1 MIELSENLRK
11 LLKNPTSCLGFLIV
25 MFFAFLAVFAPFIA
39 PPEYPDE
46 PYLLPKAGW
55 ALEPSPPSPEHP
67 FGTTEGQYDIFYG
80 VVWGSRTAFK
90 VGFITVFF
98 SALIG
103 IVIGSISGYFGGW
116 IDEIIMRITD
126 IFMAFPF
133 LVSAMVLTTIL
144 GKGLDKVMIAL
155 IVFGWMGYA
164 RLIRGSF
171 LSEREELYVLAAKAV
186 GVSTFRVIFK
196 HILPNTIYPVVIQ
209 ASMSMGSM
217 VVTASALSF
226 LGVGAPD
233 GYADWGGM
241 ISYARNWIVGAPG
254 EALKYWYTFV
264 YPGGAIALF
273 VLGWNLLGDA
283 IRDILDPK
291 LRRIKVR

>member
-1 MIELSENLRK
+1 MGFSWV
-11 LLKNPTSCLGFLIV
+11 LKGLFKSPTSVLGVCLVL
-25 MFFAFLAVFAPFIA
+25 FFSIIALFAPWIA

-55 ALEPSPPSPEHP
+55 SAEPSPPSAEHP

-80 VVWGSRTAFK
+80 IVWGARTAFK
-90 VGFITVFF
+90 VGLITVGF

-103 IVIGSISGYFGGW
+103 IVVGSISGYFGGW
-116 IDEIIMRITD
+116 VDEVIMRVTD

-133 LVSAMVLTTIL
+133 LVAAMVLTTIL
-144 GKGLDKVMIAL
+144 GKGLDKIMIAL
-155 IVFGWMGYA
+155 ITFGWMGYA

-171 LSEREELYVLAAKAV
+171 LAAKEELYVLAAKAI
-186 GVSTFRVIFK
+186 GVSDLSIIFK
-196 HILPNTIYPVVIQ
+196 HILPNTIYPVIIQ

-217 VVTASALSF
+217 VVSASALSF
-226 LGVGAPD
+226 LGIGAPE
-233 GYADWGGM
+233 GYADWGQM

-254 EALKYWYTFV
+254 DALKYWYTFF
-264 YPGGAIALF
+264 YPGGAIVLF

-283 IRDILDPK
+283 LRDILDPK
-291 LRRIKVR
+291 LRGPRGAR